1 MQAFL
6 SYMLEVSILFSL
18 LYSLYI
24 LIVNRQTVFQLNRW
38 LLLLI
43 YPLSFVI
50 PLISIDVFPVT
61 IEAIKNSVAP
71 TSVPIITEFPEII
84 ESQWSV
90 YNYLGIIYLMGFTL
104 FSVLFL
110 TNLYN
115 IYLLIKKSEKQ
126 EIGNLTV
133 IISNKTKSPSSFFH
147 YIFNSPKSTLDDII
161 LEHEKIHIRQYHT
174 LDILVSEVIKIILWF
189 HPFSW
194 SMTKMMKL
202 NHEYICDEVAIQT
215 TDAHT
220 YATTLSSYFTNHR
233 EQLLLNSFAHQ
244 LKKRIIMLS
253 KNQANKSSLIPYFS
267 MIPLL
272 AIIFGC
278 FTFDNYY
285 VPVDSENKV
294 QDTLIPVIIHDTIFT
309 YNTTTGK
316 EEIKIIH
323 IPVIEKMLI
332 DTISTFDSGTY
343 EETVE
348 IVQTKIQLVEM
359 IDTII
364 TFDND
369 TYEETVQIVKTDV
382 PLAEYQ
388 KEIESRKQ
396 SEKPFVNPNSDNCI
410 ILQMG
415 NKAIPIT
422 KGNNNISISEKL
434 LKNQLKQELQ
444 LLSISDC
451 IDIDNYAFTISI
463 ENNYKVRLSNL
474 TKKIVGMDF
483 DKIKV
488 GTKIY
493 IRDIVI
499 NDDTK
504 RRLGPI
510 TITVI

>member
-24 LIVNRQTVFQLNRW
+24 LLVNRQTIFQLNRW
-38 LLLLI
+38 ILLLV
-43 YPLSFVI
+43 YPLSFI
-50 PLISIDVFPVT
+50 IALISIDVFPVT
-61 IEAIKNSVAP
+61 IETITNSVAP
-71 TSVPIITEFPEII
+71 SSISINTEFPGII
-84 ESQWSV
+84 ESQWTV

-110 TNLYN
+110 TNLYK
-115 IYLLIKKSEKQ
+115 IYLLIKNSKKQ
-126 EIGNLTV
+126 KIGNLIV
-133 IISNKTKSPSSFFH
+133 ISSSKTKSPSSFFH
-147 YIFNSPKSTLDDII
+147 YIFSSPKSTLDDII
-161 LEHEKIHIRQYHT
+161 LEHEKIHARQYHT
-174 LDILVSEVIKIILWF
+174 LDILVSEIIKIILWF
-189 HPFSW
+189 HPLSW
-194 SMTKMMKL
+194 SMTKLMKL
-202 NHEYICDEVAIQT
+202 NHEYICDKVAIQT
-215 TDAHT
+215 TDAHS
-220 YATTLSSYFTNHR
+220 YATTLSSYFMNHK
-233 EQLLLNSFAHQ
+233 EHLLLNSFAHQ

-253 KNQANKSSLIPYFS
+253 KTQEKKSSLIPYFS
-267 MIPLL
+267 MVPFL

-285 VPVDSENKV
+285 VSVDSEDIV

-316 EEIKIIH
+316 EEIKITH

-332 DTISTFDSGTY
+332 DTISTFDAGTY

-364 TFDND
+364 TFDYD

-388 KEIESRKQ
+388 QDIESRKQ
-396 SEKPFVNPNSDNCI
+396 PEKPLVNPNSDICI

-422 KGNNNISISEKL
+422 KGNNNISISKKL
-434 LKNQLKQELQ
+434 IKNQLKQELQ
-444 LLSISDC
+444 LLSIGDC
-451 IDIDNYAFTISI
+451 IDIENYAFTISN
-463 ENNYKVRLSNL
+463 ESNYKVRLSNH

-488 GTKIY
+488 GNKIY

-499 NDDTK
+499 NDDTN

-510 TITVI
+510 TITVL